1 MVFTLYFNKLHNLF
15 VEFIF
20 LLKNKMYNQKEAIH
34 LISKSL
40 IV

>member
-15 VEFIF
+15 VELIF
-20 LLKNKMYNQKEAIH
+20 LLKNKMYNQKATD
-34 LISKSL
+34 LTSKSL